1 MVLGAYSAM
10 VLVAVG
16 FAMALIRSVQDINVL
31 AMESVESFQLA
42 IVSLGIVSI
51 CVIFALGEL
60 ASKMPIFGQGSLLY
74 WFTLFAILYLP
85 RKTW

>member
-1 MVLGAYSAM
+1 MDLDALLGAYSAM

-42 IVSLGIVSI
+42 IVALEVISI
-51 CVIFALGEL
+51 AIIFALGEL
-60 ASKMPIFGQGSLLY
+60 V
-74 WFTLFAILYLP
+74 
-85 RKTW
+85 

>member
-1 MVLGAYSAM
+1 MDLDALLGANSAM

-42 IVSLGIVSI
+42 IVALGVISI
-51 CVIFALGEL
+51 AMIFALGEL
-60 ASKMPIFGQGSLLY
+60 V
-74 WFTLFAILYLP
+74 
-85 RKTW
+85 

>member
-1 MVLGAYSAM
+1 MDLDALLGAYSAM

-42 IVSLGIVSI
+42 IVALGVISI
-51 CVIFALGEL
+51 AIILALGEL
-60 ASKMPIFGQGSLLY
+60 V
-74 WFTLFAILYLP
+74 
-85 RKTW
+85 

>member
-1 MVLGAYSAM
+1 MDLDALLGAYSAM

-42 IVSLGIVSI
+42 IVALGVISI
-51 CVIFALGEL
+51 AIIFALGEL
-60 ASKMPIFGQGSLLY
+60 V
-74 WFTLFAILYLP
+74 
-85 RKTW
+85 